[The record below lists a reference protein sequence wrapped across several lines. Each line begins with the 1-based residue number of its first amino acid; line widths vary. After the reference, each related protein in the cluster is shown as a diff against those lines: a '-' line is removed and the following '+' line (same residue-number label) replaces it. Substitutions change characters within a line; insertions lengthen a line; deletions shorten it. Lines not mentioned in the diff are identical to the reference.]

1 MMMMRP
7 GALLAVLL
15 CLWLLPSCQRAS
27 EAAKNTIN
35 KGGEVAGQAASE
47 FLKGAK
53 EGVEETLTLPVVLDT
68 SLEGLGLSIGKT
80 EATGG
85 EGYNTLNAYLIFDRD
100 LSDSLI
106 AKAYD
111 ADGLE
116 MGRVRFAVN
125 GKAGDAAWQTI
136 TFPEQTDLEA
146 KGRVVLSDNS
156 SSMQ

>member
-1 MMMMRP
+1 MFAGRSVLTA
-7 GALLAVLL
+7 ALLAALL
-15 CLWLLPSCQRAS
+15 LGACDRAG

-35 KGGEVAGQAASE
+35 KSGEVAGQAASE

-53 EGVEETLTLPVVLDT
+53 EGVEETLALPVVLDA
-68 SLEGLGLSIGKT
+68 SVHDRGLSIGKT

-85 EGYNTLNAYLIFDRD
+85 DSFHTLNVYLIFDRD
-100 LSDSLI
+100 LSDSLM

-125 GKAGDAAWQTI
+125 GKAGDAAWHTI

-146 KGRVVLSDNS
+146 KGKVVIGR
-156 SSMQ
+156 

>member
-1 MMMMRP
+1 MIAVRSQLAATLLA
-7 GALLAVLL
+7 ALLLGA
-15 CLWLLPSCQRAS
+15 CDRAG

-35 KGGEVAGQAASE
+35 KSGEVAGQAASE

-53 EGVEETLTLPVVLDT
+53 EGVEETLALPVVLDT
-68 SLEGLGLSIGKT
+68 SLDDLGLSVGKT

-85 EGYNTLNAYLIFDRD
+85 EGYHTLNVYLIFDRD

-116 MGRVRFAVN
+116 MGRVRFGVH
-125 GKAGDAAWQTI
+125 GKAGDAVWHTI
-136 TFPEQTDLEA
+136 TFPEPTDLEA
-146 KGRVVLSDNS
+146 KGTVVLGW
-156 SSMQ
+156 

>member
-1 MMMMRP
+1 MIAVRSQLAATLLA
-7 GALLAVLL
+7 ALLLGA
-15 CLWLLPSCQRAS
+15 CDRAG

-35 KGGEVAGQAASE
+35 KSGEVVGQAASE

-53 EGVEETLTLPVVLDT
+53 EGVEETLALPVVLDT
-68 SLEGLGLSIGKT
+68 SLDDLGLSVGKT

-85 EGYNTLNAYLIFDRD
+85 EGYHTLNVYLIFDRD

-116 MGRVRFAVN
+116 MGRVRFGVH
-125 GKAGDAAWQTI
+125 GKAGDAVWHTI

-146 KGRVVLSDNS
+146 KGKVVLGR
-156 SSMQ
+156 